1 MKKTIKKLLKIS
13 IWISGIF
20 IFIVGLYIGYVFSNL
35 NQDIDKEK
43 VELIIS
49 EMKAAKV
56 HDEKLISMYNKI
68 HKNALEKSSW
78 RNLWDWIWGEN
89 NECPCFD
96 AVRKTYIN
104 KRHKIAENDFA
115 VSIKIEREV
124 SQRDCLN
131 FIFEDFNYL
140 YNNEGVD
147 EASEFYF
154 QKSVN
159 ELNDDELIGLIIMQ
173 KNPLLYNPKR
183 FKDKFDKKVNEVKKE
198 IKIYKED

>member
-1 MKKTIKKLLKIS
+1 
-13 IWISGIF
+13 
-20 IFIVGLYIGYVFSNL
+20 
-35 NQDIDKEK
+35 
-43 VELIIS
+43 
-49 EMKAAKV
+49 
-56 HDEKLISMYNKI
+56 
-68 HKNALEKSSW
+68 
-78 RNLWDWIWGEN
+78 
-89 NECPCFD
+89 
-96 AVRKTYIN
+96 
-104 KRHKIAENDFA
+104 
-115 VSIKIEREV
+115 
-124 SQRDCLN
+124 LN

-183 FKDKFDKKVNEVKKE
+183 FKDKFDQKVNEVKKE

>member
-49 EMKAAKV
+49 EIKSAKV

-78 RNLWDWIWGEN
+78 RNLWDWIWGE
-89 NECPCFD
+89 
-96 AVRKTYIN
+96 
-104 KRHKIAENDFA
+104 
-115 VSIKIEREV
+115 
-124 SQRDCLN
+124 
-131 FIFEDFNYL
+131 
-140 YNNEGVD
+140 
-147 EASEFYF
+147 
-154 QKSVN
+154 
-159 ELNDDELIGLIIMQ
+159 
-173 KNPLLYNPKR
+173 
-183 FKDKFDKKVNEVKKE
+183 
-198 IKIYKED
+198 